1 MHVWMLLG
9 LIHKTPSDGWR
20 FSTFP
25 PPSLENTDHFKCW
38 VQSNTLDL
46 EHRTQTHKSYLGGDT
61 TPASPTFFL
70 VGFMVTPWHPSSTPT
85 TSWPFEELQPL
96 ILLSASAAQQ
106 EVTPLPLNPS
116 LTSSD
121 LPPSLT
127 YLHCLFT
134 LLPESSSP
142 SHQWF
147 SPVPTHAFSANT
159 VRF

>member
-9 LIHKTPSDGWR
+9 LIHKTPSDGWC

-46 EHRTQTHKSYLGGDT
+46 EHRTQTNKSYLGGDT

-96 ILLSASAAQQ
+96 MLLSASTAQQ

-121 LPPSLT
+121 LPPALPWLLFVAFLPSCQKAVCLATNDSARCQLT
-127 YLHCLFT
+127 PL
-134 LLPESSSP
+134 
-142 SHQWF
+142 
-147 SPVPTHAFSANT
+147 
-159 VRF
+159 VRIL